1 MILIQSCK
9 LQLHLLFIAE
19 GEILL
24 LELHQ
29 RVIVLLLAVILVLLL
44 AALNLSGYLPVLVR
58 GLQIE
63 CLFLFEKRLVELKK
77 RLIDSTLV
85 MIEVGVLIVI
95 FGSDGLL
102 RHLSVILQF
111 LEVLRLLA
119 LIIGRDLLFLG
130 IQTLVLLTL
139 SLSVFAKDVHALLK
153 SLLLNLRHAVVV
165 FCQANL
171 TGRVE
176 GSGFQLLSLGT
187 FLGIIQLFFEVC
199 LSLDFCFTCSSFTL
213 LSLLF
218 GCFTLLL
225 CCVMTGRARCPVRS
239 CAFALETLL
248 FFLFI

>member
-1 MILIQSCK
+1 MNLIQSCK

-19 GEILL
+19 DEILL

-95 FGSDGLL
+95 FGSDGLFC
-102 RHLSVILQF
+102 HLPVVLQF

-139 SLSVFAKDVHALLK
+139 SLSVFAKDIHALLK

-176 GSGFQLLSLGT
+176 GSGFQLLSLGA
-187 FLGIIQLFFEVC
+187 FLGIIQLFFEGSLALYCSFVC
-199 LSLDFCFTCSSFTL
+199 FCFLFL
-213 LSLLF
+213 ALLF
-218 GCFTLLL
+218 CCFSFFLS
-225 CCVMTGRARCPVRS
+225 CVMTTGTYR
-239 CAFALETLL
+239 
-248 FFLFI
+248 